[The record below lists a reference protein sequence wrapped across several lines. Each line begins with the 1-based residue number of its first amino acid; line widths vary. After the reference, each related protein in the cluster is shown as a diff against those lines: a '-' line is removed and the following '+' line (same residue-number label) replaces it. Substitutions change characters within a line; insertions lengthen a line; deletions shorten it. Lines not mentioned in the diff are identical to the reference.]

1 MNVKCQESRLVQITI
16 GPVVLEGNLDF
27 PESPQGIVMFAH
39 GSGSSR
45 HSMRNQFVA
54 RTLRDAGFATL
65 LFDLLT
71 AEEEQIDR
79 YTRQIRFDIDLLAQ
93 RMVAA
98 TDWLVRQPEARRLPI
113 GYFGGSTGAAAA
125 LLAAAARPDQV
136 QAVVSR
142 GGRPDLAQ
150 RVLARV
156 MAPTLLIVGGED
168 KPVIE
173 LNQMALAQLRGVKK
187 LAIIPGATHL
197 FEEPGT
203 LEAVAR
209 LAAQWFQRYLC
220 QPQPTARW
228 GVLN

>member
-1 MNVKCQESRLVQITI
+1 MNVKYQDSRLVQITT
-16 GPVVLEGNLDF
+16 GPVVLEGNLEF

-54 RTLRDAGFATL
+54 RTLREAGFGTL

-79 YTRQIRFDIDLLAQ
+79 YTRQIRFDIDLLAR

-136 QAVVSR
+136 QTVVSR

-150 RVLARV
+150 RELARV
-156 MAPTLLIVGGED
+156 AAPTLLIVGGED
-168 KPVIE
+168 KPVLD

-187 LAIIPGATHL
+187 LAMIPGATHL

-203 LEAVAR
+203 LEEVAR

-220 QPQPTARW
+220 QPQPAARW
-228 GVLN
+228 GMLN

>member
-1 MNVKCQESRLVQITI
+1 MNVKCQESRLVQITT

-136 QAVVSR
+136 QAVVAR

-156 MAPTLLIVGGED
+156 AAPTLLIVGGED

-173 LNQMALAQLRGVKK
+173 LNQMALVQLRGVKK
-187 LAIIPGATHL
+187 LAIIPGASHL